1 VDTLPPTALG
11 AFYKPGTI
19 SAPGSCTT
27 AEINQLAAQK
37 TIADLVNAV
46 AATSAACQAC
56 AYTAD
61 GDAATAWAPLV
72 KIPNGGA
79 PVDIPSW
86 GTCVAGK
93 SSQACGELE
102 QKFQLC
108 YLEACA
114 LCAPGD
120 EDACQ
125 DAAYDSV
132 DAVCQ
137 KFASDLFAKGG
148 CDAKAFDSA
157 EKACGSSLATHIKAH
172 CGP

>member
-46 AATSAACQAC
+46 GATSAACQAC

-79 PVDIPSW
+79 PIDIPSW

-93 SSQACGELE
+93 STQACGELE

-108 YLEACA
+108 FLEACE

-125 DAAYDSV
+125 DAAYGSV